1 MRPDRPDG
9 ATDPGLFRH
18 FPGHRKV
25 PFFVG
30 ACKAGM
36 RACLHR

>member
-1 MRPDRPDG
+1 MRPDRPGG
-9 ATDPGLFRH
+9 ATNPELFRH

-30 ACKAGM
+30 A
-36 RACLHR
+36 